1 MEARRTPGR
10 RSTTGRK
17 ETAAARG
24 FGAGSQSRQAASRS
38 SRRPPSI
45 PQIRARSKGGQTG
58 SRATA
63 AAHAAR
69 GLMSQRSA
77 GGSKKGPA
85 AVAMAAAGA
94 LGGIVLARR
103 RRAAGSDEPLERAG
117 LPVDAQAPVG
127 DAAPA
132 DPAGD
137 ATVTTLP
144 AAAAADEGAGAG
156 SPPIIAPEQAE

>member
-10 RSTTGRK
+10 RSTAGRNK
-17 ETAAARG
+17 PAPARG

-38 SRRPPSI
+38 PRRPPSI
-45 PQIRARSKGGQTG
+45 PQIRPRSTGGQTG

-85 AVAMAAAGA
+85 AVAMATAGA

-127 DAAPA
+127 DPAA

-144 AAAAADEGAGAG
+144 AAGDEGAGAG